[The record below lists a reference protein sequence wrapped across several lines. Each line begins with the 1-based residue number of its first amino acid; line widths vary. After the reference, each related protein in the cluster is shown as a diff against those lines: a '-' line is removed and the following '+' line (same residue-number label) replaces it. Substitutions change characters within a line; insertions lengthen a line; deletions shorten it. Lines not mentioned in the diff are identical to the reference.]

1 MRATVRVYW
10 RLLVAGF
17 RRQSA
22 YLLAAFGGLV
32 ANTTFGLLKVAILF
46 ATVRAA
52 GGDLEGYDVALMSTY
67 IWVSQGLLGSVN
79 LFGRVDIADRI
90 KDGDVAV
97 DFLRPLDVQAAAI
110 TTEVGKSLFNLIPR
124 GLPSVLIGGLV
135 VGMALPD
142 EPAAYVVGAVSM
154 LLGIVLSAA
163 TVYAWVAAP
172 GFWIVETRGL
182 QLLYMVVSGFLA
194 GLFVPIWIFPQ
205 WLQVVAQATPFPS
218 MLMYPVDVVSGRAD
232 FGQSVVLIG
241 IQLAWLAGV
250 VAAGQVLTR
259 AGRRHLEVQGG

>member
-142 EPAAYVVGAVSM
+142 EPAAYVLGAVSM

>member
-142 EPAAYVVGAVSM
+142 EPAAYVLGAVSM

-232 FGQSVVLIG
+232 VGESVVLIG
-241 IQLAWLAGV
+241 IQLAWLVGV